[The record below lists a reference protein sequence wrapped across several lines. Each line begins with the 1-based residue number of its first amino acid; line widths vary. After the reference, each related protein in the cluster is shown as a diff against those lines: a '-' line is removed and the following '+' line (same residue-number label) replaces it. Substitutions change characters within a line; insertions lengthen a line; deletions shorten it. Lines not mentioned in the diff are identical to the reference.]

1 MRPFFLK
8 KTRFWCRT
16 TATTTRRCTR
26 CANGAKSTS
35 TETPGPGR
43 RRKRRRARCS
53 PRDAGRGPR
62 SGSPGKRREPRCGAG
77 TDTASWRSSSARC
90 RGTQRS
96 RGGYRFGSGIT
107 FLRKSVLRFGGVT
120 LEIVHGSPASGRP
133 FLTRL
138 VSRRA
143 KTDRRILPLAL
154 RQSAPRSGHAIAMAQ
169 PIKRTVGFAV
179 AGPRP
184 RPSPRKCSS
193 PSPATPCTSA
203 SPRSSRGRP
212 TPCSSPRTSTGRT
225 PSGRPR
231 AGKDRRGTP
240 EGYVARRSARAPSHA
255 GEHRL
260 SSSSRRVTVFSLS
273 RRSGF
278 PARARS
284 DRRADEISNASRALP
299 SPSL

>member
-1 MRPFFLK
+1 MAESRVWPPFFSRAWFRGGRK
-8 KTRFWCRT
+8 PIGASFRSRF
-16 TATTTRRCTR
+16 
-26 CANGAKSTS
+26 G
-35 TETPGPGR
+35 
-43 RRKRRRARCS
+43 
-53 PRDAGRGPR
+53 GPR
-62 SGSPGKRREPRCGAG
+62 PDQATRSPWRSRSSAPSGSP
-77 TDTASWRSSSARC
+77 
-90 RGTQRS
+90 S
-96 RGGYRFGSGIT
+96 R
-107 FLRKSVLRFGGVT
+107 
-120 LEIVHGSPASGRP
+120 
-133 FLTRL
+133 
-138 VSRRA
+138 
-143 KTDRRILPLAL
+143 
-154 RQSAPRSGHAIAMAQ
+154 
-169 PIKRTVGFAV
+169 
-179 AGPRP
+179 GPRP

-212 TPCSSPRTSTGRT
+212 PPCSSPRTSTGRT

-231 AGKDRRGTP
+231 AGGDRRGTP